1 MLTIKEHD
9 FTVHRFRQLCETISS
24 TYPTVTITEYL
35 NNKHPERF
43 ILMRHDVDRM
53 PGHSLT
59 TAKIEQEL
67 GIRAT
72 YYFRSIKSV
81 FKPNIIRKI
90 RDMGHE
96 IGYHYE
102 TLSETDGNPKEAID
116 LFRSRLDDF
125 RKICEVRTVS
135 MHGKPLS
142 KYNNLDLWN
151 THDFRDFEIIG
162 EAYLSAGDDLNY
174 LSDTGRTWSFENNIR
189 DYIPGKNEQVFAN
202 TTEDLIELIKKG
214 EYNNFYI
221 LTHPER
227 WSSSIAGW
235 GLYYSADLAVNI
247 GKKILMK
254 RNSESQRMRG
264 IRNNKFSATVE
275 IEDWHYIPSVSGYA
289 FSSYK
294 NVNELFENS
303 IS

>member
-1 MLTIKEHD
+1 MLNIEDRD
-9 FTVHRFRQLCETISS
+9 FTTHKFRQLCETISG
-24 TYPTVTITEYL
+24 TYPTVTMSEYL
-35 NNKHPERF
+35 DNRHPERF

-53 PGHSLT
+53 PRNSLT
-59 TAKIEQEL
+59 TAKIENEL

-81 FKPNIIRKI
+81 FKPDIIRKI
-90 RDMGHE
+90 KDMGHE

-102 TLSETDGNPKEAID
+102 TLSETDGDLEEAIS

-125 RKICEVRTVS
+125 RKICEVRTIS
-135 MHGKPLS
+135 MHGRPLS

-151 THDFRDFEIIG
+151 IHDFKDFEIIG

-174 LSDTGRTWSFENNIR
+174 LSDTGRTWSIGSNLR

-202 TTEDLIELIKKG
+202 TTKDLIELIKKE
-214 EYNNFYI
+214 EYDNFYI

-227 WSSSIAGW
+227 WSSNIAGW

-254 RNSESQRMRG
+254 RSESQRTKG
-264 IRNNKFSATVE
+264 IRNNTLSITDD
-275 IEDWHYIPSVSGYA
+275 IENWYHIPSVSITA
-289 FSSYK
+289 ISAYK
-294 NVNELFENS
+294 NAMIFLS
-303 IS
+303 DGD